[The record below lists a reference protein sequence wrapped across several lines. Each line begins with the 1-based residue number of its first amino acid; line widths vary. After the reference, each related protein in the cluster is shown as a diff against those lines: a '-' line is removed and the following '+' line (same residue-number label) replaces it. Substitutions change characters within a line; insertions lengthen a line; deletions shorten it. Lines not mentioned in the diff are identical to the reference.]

1 VTNPIDSDDGTCSG
15 CGALDGVQSQPAPPE
30 VQAWSCTACGL
41 DFACTAVNPHLRIAL
56 SIVALLPTPQLRTTA
71 LLDVMRAKVTRRS
84 GMTDT
89 PCRSAAHRRGGLA
102 H

>member
-1 VTNPIDSDDGTCSG
+1 VVVH
-15 CGALDGVQSQPAPPE
+15 GVRPGLRVHGGQPP
-30 VQAWSCTACGL
+30 
-41 DFACTAVNPHLRIAL
+41 LRIAL